1 MINSPPAILLLED
14 GRSFTGFSFGATGET
29 TGEVC
34 FNTGFCGY
42 QEILTDPSYYRQ
54 IVTLTSPH
62 IGNYGINLED
72 VESDGIQVA
81 GMIIREETIL
91 PSNWRSITSIGDYL
105 RSENIVGIQGIDT
118 RALTR
123 HIRDRGAMN
132 GIISTVDS
140 DPAVL
145 KKKLE
150 LIPAMTGQDLAQAVT
165 CRAAYHWTE
174 TAVEQ
179 EQRFRV
185 VALDFGIKRNILRL
199 LAERGCEIEIIPA
212 QTSAQDILAR
222 NPAGVLLSN
231 GPGDPAAV
239 DYAVQTVGRLLG
251 KVPLFGIC
259 LGHQILALALDGKT
273 YKLKFGHRGSNHPV
287 KDLRTGR
294 VEITSQN
301 HGFAVASD
309 SLPETVEITHL
320 NLNDG
325 TVEGIVARDI
335 PAFSVQYH
343 PEAGPGPHDSRYLFD
358 RIIDSMQ
365 QFRNGK

>member
-1 MINSPPAILLLED
+1 MNRNSPALLVLED
-14 GRSFTGFSFGATGET
+14 GRSFTGLTFGAKGET

-42 QEILTDPSYYRQ
+42 QEILTDPSYHRQ

-72 VESDGIQVA
+72 VESDRIQVA
-81 GMIIREETIL
+81 GLIIREETIV
-91 PSNWRSITSIGDYL
+91 PSNWRAQGGIGDYL
-105 RSENIVGIQGIDT
+105 REQNVVGIQGLDT

-123 HIRDRGAMN
+123 HIRARGAMN

-140 DPAVL
+140 DPAAL
-145 KKKLE
+145 KKKLK

-165 CRAAYHWTE
+165 CRAVYHWTE
-174 TAVEQ
+174 TADKQ
-179 EQRFRV
+179 EQRFRI

-199 LAERGCEIEIIPA
+199 LVRQGCEIEIVPA
-212 QTSAQDILAR
+212 QTTAREILAR
-222 NPAGVLLSN
+222 SPAGVLLSN

-239 DYAVQTVGRLLG
+239 NYAVQTVGRLLG

-259 LGHQILALALDGKT
+259 LGHQILALALGGKT

-301 HGFAVASD
+301 HGFAVARD
-309 SLPETVEITHL
+309 SLPEAVEITHL

-325 TVEGIVARDI
+325 TVEGIVVRDI

-358 RIIDSMQ
+358 RFIDLMQ
-365 QFRNGK
+365 QFRDGK